1 MSGGSESGHAAGY
14 NAAAHVER
22 QPVREAGLSGKRVL
36 VVEDEAF
43 LALEISAMLRDS
55 GMTPIGPTACSGEA
69 LGMIETLSI
78 DCALLDV
85 NLRGEST
92 EIIAAALAMR
102 SIPFAFVT
110 GYGRDN
116 LPRGF
121 HDAPLITKPFA
132 EQKLIAT
139 VREL

>member
-1 MSGGSESGHAAGY
+1 MEPDRGE
-14 NAAAHVER
+14 VD
-22 QPVREAGLSGKRVL
+22 LTGKRVL

-43 LALEISAMLRDS
+43 LALEIGAMLRDS

-69 LGMIETLSI
+69 LSMIEGLPI

-92 EIIAAALAMR
+92 EIIAAALAAR
-102 SIPFAFVT
+102 AIPFAFVT
-110 GYGRDN
+110 GYGRDS
-116 LPRGF
+116 LPRSF
-121 HDAPLITKPFA
+121 HDAPLVTKPFA

-139 VREL
+139 VLKL